1 MNCARLMP
9 GSLLA
14 PPVQTSG
21 RESAAHWLRRFPYA
35 VYFAVEGAL
44 IVVLA
49 VLHAVAIR
57 RSGSDA
63 VAN

>member
-1 MNCARLMP
+1 MNCARLSP
-9 GSLLA
+9 GRCWPLPYQDIPVGNPPRIA
-14 PPVQTSG
+14 PAFP
-21 RESAAHWLRRFPYA
+21 LRF
-35 VYFAVEGAL
+35 YFAVEGAV

-49 VLHAVAIR
+49 VLHAGAIR